1 MNFSRSFFESYGC
14 GDLFDPRLMPYLK
27 IKGKR
32 VENVTIRDAGTKEIA
47 PEHRPAAAECY
58 HLIAMILIRA
68 AENYLQAS
76 STPPFVPRVHRHRVI
91 AKSLYSRAAYAMRES
106 ANAHLFFNINRT
118 KRG

>member
-14 GDLFDPRLMPYLK
+14 GDLFDPILIPYLK

-32 VENVTIRDAGTKEIA
+32 VERITIRDAGPKEIA

-58 HLIAMILIRA
+58 HLISMILIRA
-68 AENYLQAS
+68 AENYLQS
-76 STPPFVPRVHRHRVI
+76 CTPAAHRHRVI
-91 AKSLYSRAAYAMRES
+91 ASDLYNRAAYAMRQS
-106 ANAHLFFNINRT
+106 AIAHLFFNINHT